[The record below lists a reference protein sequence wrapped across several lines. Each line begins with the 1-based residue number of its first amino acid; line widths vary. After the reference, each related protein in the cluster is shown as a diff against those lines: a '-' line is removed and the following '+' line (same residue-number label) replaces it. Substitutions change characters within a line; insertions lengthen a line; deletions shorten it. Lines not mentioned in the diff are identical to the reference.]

1 MNWQDEIDKAH
12 KGQTGFFKQTKT
24 NKMDKMFQIVIDDI
38 FTKHTFSLE
47 GGIKLVEKMVE
58 LQKKFPKSTITFIT
72 ITV

>member
-1 MNWQDEIDKAH
+1 
-12 KGQTGFFKQTKT
+12 
-24 NKMDKMFQIVIDDI
+24 MDKMFQIVIDDI